1 MVFHTP
7 SEMSKKG
14 IRVTYAEAEFMSL
27 MKIFKGTVDMN
38 LDILDKCEMPVVLL
52 DF

>member
-1 MVFHTP
+1 
-7 SEMSKKG
+7 MSQKG
-14 IRVTYAEAEFMSL
+14 IRLIYAEAELMSL
-27 MKIFKGTVDMN
+27 LSIFKGTVDMN